1 MSKVVFSNVTKRF
14 SGAVS
19 ALAVDNLSLTIEEG
33 SLVTLLGPSGCGKT
47 TTLRM
52 LAGFESPTS
61 GSITIGGR
69 DVTNVPVNAR
79 NVGMVFQSYALFP
92 HMTVR
97 QNVEYGVRLL
107 GLPRSEMTGRVDS
120 ILETMGLTQYADRA
134 PSRLSGGQQQRVAL
148 ARAVV
153 TQPKVLLFDEPLS
166 NLDAQLRERM
176 RDELRALQLRLGITS
191 LYVTHDQS
199 EAMAISD
206 RVVVMRNGLIEQ
218 NDTAPNVYSRPS
230 TAFVA
235 EFMGKANILKGV
247 AEAVDGDDVTVRIAT
262 ATLSLKRASQPVRV
276 GQSVR
281 CVVRPE
287 HIRIDPG
294 GPLEATVRRVVF
306 QGSHVEY
313 VTDLNGQECVIVDN
327 RYFHNDLA
335 QAGQPLR
342 LAVDSGPT
350 WLLPDG
356 EPDDEI
362 GELAKIA

>member
-1 MSKVVFSNVTKRF
+1 MSKVVFSNITKRF
-14 SGAVS
+14 PGA
-19 ALAVDNLSLTIEEG
+19 AGAIAVDRLDLTIEAG
-33 SLVTLLGPSGCGKT
+33 TLVTLLGPSGCGKT

-52 LAGFESPTS
+52 LAGFETPSEGT
-61 GSITIGGR
+61 ITIGGR

-107 GLPRSEMTGRVDS
+107 GLPKAEMKERVDAV
-120 ILETMGLTQYADRA
+120 LETMALAQYADRA

-176 RDELRALQLRLGITS
+176 RDELRAIQLRLGITS

-206 RVVVMRNGLIEQ
+206 RVVVMRNGAIEQ
-218 NDTAPNVYSRPS
+218 DDTPLNVYSRPG
-230 TAFVA
+230 TGFVA
-235 EFMGKANILKGV
+235 EFMGKANILEGKV
-247 AEAVDGDDVTVRIAT
+247 ETVDDETVR
-262 ATLSLKRASQPVRV
+262 VRV
-276 GQSVR
+276 ASTIAFAIARGGRAFRPGQAVR

-287 HIRIDPG
+287 HVRVDPEG
-294 GPLEATVRRVVF
+294 TMRATVNRVVF
-306 QGSHVEY
+306 QGAHVEY
-313 VTDLNGQECVIVDN
+313 LTDIEGQECVFLDTDYYRTGIAEV
-327 RYFHNDLA
+327 
-335 QAGQPLR
+335 GQTLGISI
-342 LAVDSGPT
+342 DSRPV
-350 WLLPDG
+350 WILPETETAALG
-356 EPDDEI
+356 K
-362 GELAKIA
+362 AA

>member
-1 MSKVVFSNVTKRF
+1 MSKVIFSNISKRF
-14 SGAVS
+14 PGVAGAT
-19 ALAVDNLSLTIEEG
+19 AVDRLNLTIEEG

-52 LAGFESPTS
+52 LAGFETPSDGT
-61 GSITIGGR
+61 ITIGGR

-97 QNVEYGVRLL
+97 ENVEYGVRLL
-107 GLPRSEMTGRVDS
+107 NLPKAEMKDRVGS
-120 ILETMGLTQYADRA
+120 ILETMALSQYADRSPA
-134 PSRLSGGQQQRVAL
+134 RLSGGQQQRVAL

-176 RDELRALQLRLGITS
+176 RDELRAIQLRLGITS

-206 RVVVMRNGLIEQ
+206 RVVVMRNGVIEQ
-218 NDTAPNVYSRPS
+218 DDTPLKVYSQPG

-235 EFMGKANILKGV
+235 EFMGKANILVGTV
-247 AEAVDGDDVTVRIAT
+247 EAVDEATVRVRIASSV
-262 ATLSLKRASQPVRV
+262 AFTLASGNRAFKV
-276 GQSVR
+276 GQAVR

-287 HIRIDPG
+287 HIRVDPAG
-294 GPLEATVRRVVF
+294 TMAAKVRRVVF
-306 QGSHVEY
+306 QGAYVEY
-313 VTDLNGQECVIVDN
+313 LTDLEGQECIFLDTDYYKSGVADV
-327 RYFHNDLA
+327 
-335 QAGQPLR
+335 GQTLN
-342 LAVDSGPT
+342 LSIDSRPV
-350 WLLPDG
+350 WILPENETTVLG
-356 EPDDEI
+356 K
-362 GELAKIA
+362 AA